1 METVRWPETLVERYR
16 KSGYWQGQPL
26 GHFLA
31 EHARTIGSAPAL
43 VFDGGQLS
51 YADLDRRA
59 DDLAVGLIGLGI
71 APGDRIVVQLPNGP
85 DFFVLLFAALRLGV
99 IPVLGL
105 PAYRRS
111 EAVHLCDHSG
121 AVAYVVPAE
130 DADPASDFD
139 YRVLAGEVRAQAPGL
154 RHVLVSGEPGPHT
167 ALADVERAGREGAG
181 RERAG
186 REGASVLGE
195 VVAPDP
201 QEPAVLLVS
210 GGTTGLPKLIPRTH
224 DDYAYNVRASAEL
237 CGLGPGTVYL
247 AALPVAHNFAL
258 ACPGALGTLLAG
270 GTVVLSP
277 SPDPETVFPLIERYR
292 VDVTAVVPP
301 LAALWAQAAEWS
313 PDDLGSLGLLQV
325 GGARLDPDT
334 ARRVQAGLGCELQ
347 QVFGMAEGLLCLTRP
362 GDDPERVATTQG
374 RPLSPDDEIRV
385 VDEDGHDVPPGEA
398 GELLTRGPYTLRGYY
413 RAEEHNRTAFT
424 ADGFYRTGDL
434 VRVLPGGDVVVAGR
448 QKDLVNRG
456 GDKVSSDELEGHL
469 RAHPA
474 VLDAAVVP
482 VPDAYLGERTC
493 AWIVLREHG
502 AAPRET
508 RAEAGEPP
516 RDDEPFGPGGLDA
529 FLDRRGLAPY
539 KKPDLVH
546 VVDSLPF
553 TAVGKLDKRA
563 LARRAAEAAGRQG

>member
-1 METVRWPETLVERYR
+1 METVRWPEAFAERYR
-16 KSGYWQGQPL
+16 KLGYWQGRPL
-26 GHFLA
+26 GDFLA
-31 EHARTIGSAPAL
+31 GHAGTDGSAPAL
-43 VFDGGQLS
+43 VSDDGRLS

-59 DDLAVGLIGLGI
+59 GHLAAGLAGLGLGR
-71 APGDRIVVQLPNGP
+71 GDRIVVQLPNTP
-85 DFFVLLFAALRLGV
+85 DFFVLLFAVLRLGV

-111 EAVHLCDHSG
+111 EAVHLCNHSG

-130 DADPASDFD
+130 DPDPASDFD
-139 YRVLAGEVRAQAPGL
+139 YRALAGEVRTQAPGL

-167 ALADVERAGREGAG
+167 ALADVERAGRESTGAVRDAAAPG
-181 RERAG
+181 
-186 REGASVLGE
+186 
-195 VVAPDP
+195 PDP
-201 QEPAVLLVS
+201 QDTAVLLVS

-277 SPDPETVFPLIERYR
+277 SPDPETVFPLIERHR
-292 VDVTAVVPP
+292 VEVTAVVPP
-301 LAALWAQAAEWS
+301 LAALWSQAAEWS
-313 PDDLGSLGLLQV
+313 PEDLGSLALLQV

-334 ARRVQAGLGCELQ
+334 ARRVQATLGCELQ

-362 GDDPERVATTQG
+362 GADPERVATTQG

-385 VDEDGHDVPPGEA
+385 VDADGHDVPPGEV

-456 GDKVSSDELEGHL
+456 GDKVSADELEGHL

-482 VPDAYLGERTC
+482 VPDDYLGERTC
-493 AWIVLREHG
+493 AWIVLREQD
-502 AAPRET
+502 AARH
-508 RAEAGEPP
+508 EARGRTGELP
-516 RDDEPFGPGGLDA
+516 DDGGPFGPGGLDA
-529 FLDRRGLAPY
+529 FLDGRGLAPY

-546 VVDSLPF
+546 IVGSLPR
-553 TAVGKLDKRA
+553 TAVGKADKRA
-563 LARRAAEAAGRQG
+563 LARQAAEAAGRQG

>member
-1 METVRWPETLVERYR
+1 MVRWPDASAERYR
-16 KSGYWQGQPL
+16 KLGHWQGRPL
-26 GHFLA
+26 GAFLA
-31 EHARTIGSAPAL
+31 EHARAAGPAPAL
-43 VFDGGQLS
+43 VSDDGRLS

-59 DDLAVGLIGLGI
+59 GHLAVGLVGLGLR
-71 APGDRIVVQLPNGP
+71 AGDRIVVQLPNGP
-85 DFFVLLFAALRLGV
+85 DFFVLLFAALRVGV

-130 DADPASDFD
+130 DPDPASDFD
-139 YRVLAGEVRAQAPGL
+139 YRALAGEVRAQVPGL
-154 RHVLVSGEPGPHT
+154 RHVLVSGEPGSHT
-167 ALADVERAGREGAG
+167 ALADVERAGRERAAVG
-181 RERAG
+181 REP
-186 REGASVLGE
+186 
-195 VVAPDP
+195 VVPGPDP
-201 QEPAVLLVS
+201 QDTAVLLVS

-224 DDYAYNVRASAEL
+224 DDYAYNVRAAAEV

-258 ACPGALGTLLAG
+258 ACPGALGTLLSG

-277 SPDPETVFPLIERYR
+277 SPDPETVFPLIERHR

-313 PDDLGSLGLLQV
+313 PEDLGSLTLLQV

-334 ARRVQAGLGCELQ
+334 ARRVQATLGCELQ

-385 VDEDGHDVPPGEA
+385 VDPDGHDVRPGEV

-413 RAEEHNRTAFT
+413 RAEAHNRTAFT

-434 VRVLPGGDVVVAGR
+434 VRVLPDGDVVVAGR

-482 VPDAYLGERTC
+482 VPDEYLGERTC
-493 AWIVLREHG
+493 AWIVLREQD
-502 AAPRET
+502 AARYEA
-508 RAEAGEPP
+508 RSGAGEPP
-516 RDDEPFGPGGLDA
+516 EDGGPFGPGGLDA
-529 FLDRRGLAPY
+529 FLDGRGLAPY

-546 VVDSLPF
+546 IVGSLPF
-553 TAVGKLDKRA
+553 TAVGKLDKRV
-563 LARRAAEAAGRQG
+563 LARRAAEAAAGQG